1 MLPDGRR
8 RVVIEAVQPEIDAG
22 RFPVK
27 RTVGEAVVVE
37 ADAFADGH
45 DVVSCVLLWRPEAEP
60 RWRESAMAPL
70 PNDRWRG
77 EFTVSELARYR
88 YTVAGWVDRFATWT
102 RDLGRRLE
110 AGQDVAVDCAIGAA
124 LIQDAASRAKGPDVT
139 ALRGFARALGRKR
152 PDAAIGLDPELR
164 ALMER
169 HADRGFATTYERE
182 LVVDVERERARFGA
196 WYELFPRS
204 AGAAGRHGTFADV
217 VRLLPDIA
225 EMGFDVLYLP
235 PIHPIGTS
243 YRKGRN
249 NAASAAPDDVGS
261 PWAIGGSAG
270 GHTAIH
276 PELGSL
282 EDFRALV
289 VAAEGHGLEVALD
302 LAFQA
307 SPDHPYVREHPEWF
321 SHRPDGTI
329 QYAEN
334 PPKRYQDIYPFDF
347 ESEAREALWEELA
360 GVVRYW
366 IAQGVRIFRV
376 DNPHTKP
383 FAFWEWL
390 LSGVRR
396 DHPETIFLSEAFTR
410 PKVMY
415 RLAKVGFS
423 QSYTYFAWRNTKE
436 ELVRY
441 FTEITTPPTV
451 EFFRPSLWPNT
462 PDILTEYLQ
471 VGGRP
476 AFAARAVLA
485 ATLGAT
491 YGIYGPAFELCEAAP
506 LVAGREEYLDSEKY
520 QIRHWERRRQGD
532 LRRVLSLLNR
542 ARREN
547 PALRSDRSLAFH
559 PVDNDELIAYSK
571 RTPDRSNVILTVV
584 NLDPHHRQSG
594 WVHVPLEDLAIEADE
609 PFQVHDLL
617 GGGRYIWSGS
627 RNYVEVDPQALPA
640 HVFRVRRR
648 LRRERDFEYF
658 L

>member
-22 RFPVK
+22 RYPIK
-27 RTVGEAVVVE
+27 RTVGESVVVE

-45 DVVSCVLLWRPEAEP
+45 DVVSCVLLWRHDGEP
-60 RWRESAMAPL
+60 RWRESSMAAL

-77 EFTVSELARYR
+77 EFTVSEIGCYR
-88 YTVAGWVDRFATWT
+88 YTLLARVDRFATWA

-110 AGQDVAVDCAIGAA
+110 ARQDVAVDCAIGAA
-124 LIQDAASRAKGPDVT
+124 LIQDAAARAKGSDAT
-139 ALRGFARALGRKR
+139 SLRAYARALARKR
-152 PDAAIGLDPELR
+152 PDPARGLDPELR
-164 ALMER
+164 ALMGR
-169 HADRGFATTYERE
+169 HADRSFATTYERE
-182 LVVDVERERARFGA
+182 LAVDVDRERARFGA

-204 AGAAGRHGTFADV
+204 AGEPGRHGTFSDV
-217 VRLLPDIA
+217 IRLLPDIA

-243 YRKGRN
+243 FRKGRN
-249 NAASAAPDDVGS
+249 NAATAAPDDVGS
-261 PWAIGGSAG
+261 PWAIGGPAG

-276 PELGSL
+276 PELGPL

-289 VAAEGHGLEVALD
+289 AAATGHGLEIALD

-307 SPDHPYVREHPEWF
+307 SADHPYVRAHPEWF
-321 SHRPDGTI
+321 RHRPDGTI

-347 ESEAREALWEELA
+347 EGDAAESLWEELA
-360 GVVRYW
+360 AVVRHW
-366 IAQGVRIFRV
+366 IGQGVRIFRV

-390 LSGVRR
+390 ISEARR
-396 DHPETIFLSEAFTR
+396 EHPGTIFLSEAFTR

-423 QSYTYFAWRNTKE
+423 QSYTYFAWRNTKD

-441 FTEITTPPTV
+441 LTEITTPPVV
-451 EFFRPSLWPNT
+451 EFFRPNLWPNT

-471 VGGRP
+471 IGGRP

-485 ATLGAT
+485 ATLGAS

-547 PALRSDRSLAFH
+547 PALQSDRSLAFH

-571 RTPDRSNVILTVV
+571 RTPDRTNVILTVV
-584 NLDPHHRQSG
+584 NLDPHHRQTG
-594 WVHVPLEDLAIEADE
+594 WVDLPLDELGIEGDQ

-617 GGGRYIWSGS
+617 GGGRYMWSGS
-627 RNYVEVDPQALPA
+627 RNYVDLDPHALPA

-648 LRRERDFEYF
+648 LRHERDFEYF